1 MNEIIKFAGKE
12 ELQKN
17 YSKIAEHYL
26 EARLTNNEEFKANFA
41 KTFGDLIFS
50 QTPEMLDKLAKTTP
64 NTLLN
69 AVFLATEIG
78 ASFAKK
84 EVYFVPFEVKGSGAY
99 SATLI
104 FDINFQ
110 RQLMLK
116 MPHCKRFFTAEVHEG
131 VNIVQ
136 DLTTGRLAFEGKN
149 DVTKST
155 VGYYAS
161 FECDNGEVYDLFMSN
176 EEIKSRAAFSP
187 MYKPENYKNPKS
199 NIHYE
204 KIVIRN
210 LMKLIPKVSNE
221 LKNLIASEEIFS
233 EYENVTEDVAP
244 ETNRLEEAKKQMAAN
259 GKVAKEEEAAKEKAE
274 PPANEP
280 EEKPEAETSKKEKV
294 VLKKATKEAGK
305 QEERFF

>member
-17 YSKIAEHYL
+17 YSKIAEQYL
-26 EARLTNNEEFKANFA
+26 EARLTNNEEFKAKFA
-41 KTFGDLIFS
+41 QTFGDLIFS
-50 QTPEMLDKLAKTTP
+50 QTPEMLEKLARTTP

-99 SATLI
+99 SAALI

-149 DVTKST
+149 DVTKPT

-187 MYKPENYKNPKS
+187 TYKPDNYKNPKS

-210 LMKLIPKVSNE
+210 LMKLIPKVSTE
-221 LKNLIASEEIFS
+221 LKNLIATEEVFS
-233 EYENVTEDVAP
+233 EYEDVTEEVAP
-244 ETNRLEEAKKQMAAN
+244 ETNRLEEAKKQIAAN
-259 GKVAKEEEAAKEKAE
+259 GKVAKEEEEAKAE
-274 PPANEP
+274 QPASKP
-280 EEKPEAETSKKEKV
+280 EEKQEPEPSKKEKV
-294 VLKKATKEAGK
+294 VLKKATKETSK